1 MCDYNIEVYTCACI
15 VSVYSLVHPD
25 ALPDYEGVD
34 TSNPNA
40 VVMADAAE
48 SFTYDTLNQA
58 FRILI
63 KQKETGTLISLGQG

>member
-1 MCDYNIEVYTCACI
+1 MFAYA
-15 VSVYSLVHPD
+15 VHPD

-40 VVMADAAE
+40 VVMADAAD

-63 KQKETGTLISLGQG
+63 SLKEKGTLISLGQG

>member
-1 MCDYNIEVYTCACI
+1 MILFDW
-15 VSVYSLVHPD
+15 VSVGTVHPD
-25 ALPDYEGVD
+25 ALSDYEGVD

-40 VVMADAAE
+40 VVLADAAQ

-63 KQKETGTLISLGQG
+63 KQKEKGVLISLGQG

>member
-1 MCDYNIEVYTCACI
+1 MLLIILYT
-15 VSVYSLVHPD
+15 VHPD

-40 VVMADAAE
+40 VVMADAAD

-63 KQKETGTLISLGQG
+63 SLKEDGTLISLGQG

>member
-1 MCDYNIEVYTCACI
+1 MLLWSLAPVVCI
-15 VSVYSLVHPD
+15 VTLLYSSVHPD

-40 VVMADAAE
+40 VVMADAAD

-63 KQKETGTLISLGQG
+63 SLKEKGTLISLGQG